1 MILLTLPAFLLIR
14 SSTNSLKAPRFSSFY
29 LYANT
34 QHVESRMKVQNLQFL
49 PTMIVEDYPQTK
61 KSEVSQIISF
71 PVSEAYM
78 KLPKASQIVSIGKL
92 SLQLS
97 VSLLISPTEMSVVPF
112 CQSICA
118 HSGIEKPIICYHLI
132 HAYNGPHSKDSALV
146 KNEQNPSL
154 SKYTRDCFPLLAI
167 VLSLLTSLFC
177 QRFELVSSLL
187 N

>member
-1 MILLTLPAFLLIR
+1 
-14 SSTNSLKAPRFSSFY
+14 
-29 LYANT
+29 
-34 QHVESRMKVQNLQFL
+34 
-49 PTMIVEDYPQTK
+49 
-61 KSEVSQIISF
+61 
-71 PVSEAYM
+71 M

-118 HSGIEKPIICYHLI
+118 HGGIEKPIICYHLI
-132 HAYNGPHSKDSALV
+132 HAYNGPYSKDSALV

-154 SKYTRDCFPLLAI
+154 SKCTRDCFPLFSI
-167 VLSLLTSLFC
+167 VLSLLASLFC